1 MNMLK
6 ITKELRSILSKPHGI
21 LYKGKGINPIKKAVN
36 TRKNCILVC
45 VGDIVTYYA
54 LKAKIK
60 PDIVVID
67 GKSLRKS
74 LNGEIANEIIKNTAE
89 YVTIK
94 AVNPAGHITED
105 LVEKLFNAVKLAKS
119 TKVKVFIEGEEDLA
133 VMPLVILLPK
143 GSLIIYG
150 QPNEGVVALNVDE
163 EKKILIFNLLE
174 KMEKLNDD
182 VLEKLRRWSNG
193 YHCRER

>member
-1 MNMLK
+1 MLK
-6 ITKELRSILSKPHGI
+6 ITEELRVILSKPHGI
-21 LYKGKGINPIKKAVN
+21 LYKGKGANPIKRAVD
-36 TRKNCILVC
+36 TRKNGILVC

-54 LKAKIK
+54 LKAEIK

-74 LNGEIANEIIKNTAE
+74 LNSKIGNEIMRSTAE
-89 YVTIK
+89 YATIR

-105 LVEKLFNAVKLAKS
+105 MVEKLFNAIKLAKN

-133 VMPLVILLPK
+133 VMPLVVLLPK
-143 GSLIIYG
+143 GSLIVYG

-174 KMEKLNDD
+174 KMERLNDD

-193 YHCRER
+193 YHCGER

>member
-1 MNMLK
+1 MLK

-21 LYKGKGINPIKKAVN
+21 LYKGKGINPIKKAIN
-36 TRKNCILVC
+36 NRKDGILAC

-54 LKAKIK
+54 LKAEIK

-74 LNGEIANEIIKNTAE
+74 LNGKIGNEIIKYTTE

-133 VMPLVILLPK
+133 VMPLVALLPK

>member
-1 MNMLK
+1 MLK
-6 ITKELRSILSKPHGI
+6 ITEELRVILSKPHGI
-21 LYKGKGINPIKKAVN
+21 LYKGKGTDPIKQAVN
-36 TRKNCILVC
+36 IRKNGILAC

-54 LKAKIK
+54 LKAEIK

-74 LNGEIANEIIKNTAE
+74 LNGKIANEIMRSTTE

-105 LVEKLFNAVKLAKS
+105 MVEKLFNAVKLAKS
-119 TKVKVFIEGEEDLA
+119 TKVKVYIEGEEDLA
-133 VMPLVILLPK
+133 VMPLVTLLPK

-150 QPNEGVVALNVDE
+150 QPNEGVVALDVDE
-163 EKKILIFNLLE
+163 EKKVLIFNLLE
-174 KMEKLNDD
+174 KMERLNDN

-193 YHCRER
+193 HHCGER